1 MLIWWLGGKAL
12 SFVSALK
19 FRYGRGWILCR
30 RLEWARSAV
39 SSRVALL
46 LRSAEAK
53 LLCYRFVQLCWT
65 SLPFCTWLLRAKT
78 AWFEL
83 GQMASRTGMRRRHE
97 WRRTCGL
104 INWTSW
110 QNAWM
115 EQGLG
120 ILTTWISWLS
130 YTFTWLGIIHLDPS
144 NRSCKDSY

>member
-65 SLPFCTWLLRAKT
+65 SLPFCLLLLRAMST
-78 AWFEL
+78 WFEL
-83 GQMASRTGMRRRHE
+83 EYIAVQNGTEEGAWMGMLFE
-97 WRRTCGL
+97 FKGL
-104 INWTSW
+104 ELNGLGLLTWINWTSVV
-110 QNAWM
+110 
-115 EQGLG
+115 GLEFLIAVLNNYYKFNG
-120 ILTTWISWLS
+120 LNIHSWE
-130 YTFTWLGIIHLDPS
+130 
-144 NRSCKDSY
+144 